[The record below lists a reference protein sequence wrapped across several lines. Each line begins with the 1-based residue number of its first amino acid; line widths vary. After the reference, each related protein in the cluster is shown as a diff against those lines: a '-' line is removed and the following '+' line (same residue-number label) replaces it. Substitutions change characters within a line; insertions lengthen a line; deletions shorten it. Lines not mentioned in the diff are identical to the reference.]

1 MAKKAAREMPVTSAT
16 GNGGFTLLEL
26 LVVLAIMVL
35 LAGAWPFAARRLF
48 PTQQLRNES
57 QNLIAALR
65 SARMTA
71 RLSGAPQT
79 IDLLQGGSGYQANS
93 ESHVLPT
100 GIIARMR
107 SDAASQTTGVR
118 FFSDGS
124 SSGGVIDLKLSNRT
138 VSIAVGRIT
147 GRAELVE

>member
-1 MAKKAAREMPVTSAT
+1 M
-16 GNGGFTLLEL
+16 LEL

-35 LAGAWPFAARRLF
+35 LAGAWPFAAPRLF

-57 QNLIAALR
+57 QKMIAALR

-71 RLSGAPQT
+71 RLSGLPQT
-79 IDLLQGGSGYQANS
+79 IDLLRGGNAYQTAS
-93 ESHVLPT
+93 ESHQLPV
-100 GIIARMR
+100 GVFAHMHG
-107 SDAASQTTGVR
+107 DAAAPPNGVM

-124 SSGGVIDLKLSNRT
+124 STGGVIDLELSNRR
-138 VSIAVGRIT
+138 VSIEVGKIT